1 MERADST
8 NCGFWLQILPLSISR
23 KISWSSTALYI
34 FKISS
39 DFRQATL
46 FPLFLNISQDL
57 RLVPNTI
64 PKRCVK
70 EDVPSWKLKSAV
82 TDSSSW
88 RLLRFAPIW
97 LPPWRKTFLHFAK
110 WWQSDSSWDAVS
122 SSPLFWREIFHFWQ
136 KEFDR
141 ENASLKN
148 QFDFVFTCFYFDTEN
163 VQLWKVQCCQIVLK
177 FDGKKSLPFCNKM
190 FLGFWYLNSFL
201 PT

>member
-1 MERADST
+1 MFLENPHYFALFRSI
-8 NCGFWLQILPLSISR
+8 NLQ
-23 KISWSSTALYI
+23 
-34 FKISS
+34 
-39 DFRQATL
+39 DFVKPHFSMSQA
-46 FPLFLNISQDL
+46 F
-57 RLVPNTI
+57 RLASNTT
-64 PKRCVK
+64 PRCCVK

-163 VQLWKVQCCQIVLK
+163 VHLWRLQCCQNCYEIWRP
-177 FDGKKSLPFCNKM
+177 KKVCHFATNCSSVFEI
-190 FLGFWYLNSFL
+190 
-201 PT
+201 